1 MLAAIEQGITHTEA
15 LALDVEVGVL
25 AGIALLRLLLGLFRR

>member
-1 MLAAIEQGITHTEA
+1 MIGIEQGITHTEA

-25 AGIALLRLLLGLFRR
+25 AAIALLRMLLGMFKR